1 MLKNEKWAVL
11 AGIAIAVLVYFP
23 MLKGA
28 PIWDDVP
35 EWFFSPLIDLS
46 YQEIFSSYAWP
57 GTIALQKLLFSIFQF
72 QFHAYHALSL
82 ALHLVNSIL
91 VIQILKEV
99 RFPQRIPVF
108 YLFLLHPANVI
119 TVSWMIQIKTLV
131 CFLFGALGVLSYLRF
146 RREKVGY
153 SFFGLGYLLSL
164 LFKSVSITLPALAVF
179 KLEKFLTRR
188 NILLG
193 GLVGLI
199 GVVFVFRLYSSGQVV
214 ELGAEIFPEGMFSTR
229 VRSFVRIIRYYFFQS
244 ILPFDTIPVKDLNI
258 GIFFLWDLLVCMGI
272 YSIIFQGTKALHAR
286 ALLAAYLFLLPVLS
300 IVPAPFMNHTLVGD
314 HHLYLAL
321 PLFLVFFFSLPVK
334 KEIIRTI
341 LTAGLLLFYVVKVRE
356 TIGYFRNDEVFY
368 SSILE
373 EYPASVSMALNLSA
387 HYEATGRKEKGL
399 KVIEDLETRAKRNP
413 RIKRSRYFKHV
424 EEFKKGISKSEN

>member
-1 MLKNEKWAVL
+1 MLKNEKWATL
-11 AGIAIAVLVYFP
+11 AGIVLAILIYFP
-23 MLKGA
+23 MLKGT
-28 PIWDDVP
+28 PVWDDVP
-35 EWFFSPLIDLS
+35 EWFFNPLVQLS

-57 GTIALQKLLFSIFQF
+57 GTIALQKFLFTIFQY

-82 ALHLVNSIL
+82 AIHLVNSIL
-91 VIQILKEV
+91 VLQILKEV
-99 RFPQRIPVF
+99 RFQQRIPVF

-131 CFLFGALGVLSYLRF
+131 CFLFAALGILSYLRF
-146 RREKVGY
+146 RRHKVGY
-153 SFFGLGYLLSL
+153 SFFGAGYLLSL

-193 GLVGLI
+193 GLL
-199 GVVFVFRLYSSGQVV
+199 GVICVAFVFRLYSSGQVM

-258 GIFFLWDLLVCMGI
+258 GRFFLWDLLVCMGI
-272 YSIIFQGTKALHAR
+272 YSIIFQGTRALHAR
-286 ALLAAYLFLLPVLS
+286 ALLVAYLFLLPVLS

-321 PLFLVFFFSLPVK
+321 PVFLVFFFSLPLK
-334 KEIIRTI
+334 KEIIRTV
-341 LTAGLLLFYVVKVRE
+341 LAAGLLLFYVVKVRE
-356 TIGYFRNDEVFY
+356 TIGYFKNDEAFY

-373 EYPASVSMALNLSA
+373 EYPASVSMALNLAA
-387 HYEATGRKEKGL
+387 HYEATERKEKGL
-399 KVIEDLETRAKRNP
+399 KVIEDLETRAKTNP
-413 RIKRSRYFKHV
+413 RIRRSRYFIYV
-424 EEFKKGISKSEN
+424 EDFKKGIQESKY